1 MAKRKQLGAMTMAN
15 ALVKST
21 NTTQPAPL
29 KAVEGRHVPKG
40 LAEIKALMGSERHT
54 PEYIYSKVLSENER
68 TIVCFAAGL
77 KRHDLEKGFANFSAE
92 TRLKIHKA
100 ILQLQELVKAFTDAN
115 AMAPAKFLQNAPR
128 EDASTDY
135 SHLTVHSH

>member
-1 MAKRKQLGAMTMAN
+1 MAN
-15 ALVKST
+15 ALVKQT
-21 NTTQPAPL
+21 NNAQPASL
-29 KAVEGRHVPKG
+29 KAVEGRHIPKG

-54 PEYIYSKVLSENER
+54 PEYVYTQVLSEQER

-100 ILQLQELVKAFTDAN
+100 ILQLQALVKAFTDAN
-115 AMAPAKFLQNAPR
+115 AMAPAKFVKNAPR
-128 EDASTDY
+128 ENTSTDY
-135 SHLTVHSH
+135 SHLTVSSH

>member
-1 MAKRKQLGAMTMAN
+1 MAN
-15 ALVKST
+15 TALEIIKNRGVTKEKEQPKST
-21 NTTQPAPL
+21 LL
-29 KAVEGRHVPKG
+29 KAVEGRSIPKG

-54 PEYIYSKVLSENER
+54 PEYVYTQVLSEQER
-68 TIVCFAAGL
+68 TIVCFTAGL

-115 AMAPAKFLQNAPR
+115 AMAPAKFVQNAPR
-128 EDASTDY
+128 ENANTDY
-135 SHLTVHSH
+135 SHLTVSSH

>member
-1 MAKRKQLGAMTMAN
+1 MAN
-15 ALVKST
+15 AIAKQEEQLNK
-21 NTTQPAPL
+21 APL
-29 KAVEGRHVPKG
+29 KAVEGSHIPKG

-54 PEYIYSKVLSENER
+54 PEYVYTKVLSENER

-77 KRHDLEKGFANFSAE
+77 KRHDLEKGFANFSAD

-128 EDASTDY
+128 DEVKTDY